1 MKNLKLLAMCVG
13 AAYVPSL
20 AAFVSTPLFYS
31 ELKQPL
37 GSPPSWVFA
46 PVWTT
51 LYAMIGWAHF
61 EYSKETSGYDKT
73 TGHRLQVAQLV
84 LNATW
89 SLAFFGLRNPK
100 LALLN
105 IVLLWIAIFFTM
117 RAFGK
122 VSKRAQWLMLPYL
135 LWVSFATYLNAGIV
149 ALNPEL

>member
-1 MKNLKLLAMCVG
+1 MKNWKLLAICMG
-13 AAYVPSL
+13 AAYLPSL
-20 AAFVSTPLFYS
+20 TAFVSNPSFYN

-61 EYSKETSGYDKT
+61 EYWKEPSGHNKSA
-73 TGHRLQVAQLV
+73 GHRLQVTQLV

-89 SLAFFGLRNPK
+89 SLVFFGLRNPQ

-105 IVLLWIAIFFTM
+105 IVLLWVAIVATM
-117 RAFGK
+117 ITFGR

-135 LWVSFATYLNAGIV
+135 LWVSYATYLNVGVV

>member
-1 MKNLKLLAMCVG
+1 MKNLKLLVLCVG
-13 AAYVPSL
+13 AAFLPSL
-20 AAFVSTPLFYS
+20 SAFVTNPSFYA
-31 ELKQPL
+31 ELNRPL
-37 GSPPSWVFA
+37 GSPPPWVFA

-61 EYSKETSGYDKT
+61 EYSKESSGHEKSS
-73 TGHRLQVAQLV
+73 GHRLQIAQLI

-105 IVLLWIAIFFTM
+105 IVLLWFAIFFTM

-149 ALNPEL
+149 ALNPQV